1 MSNFADIL
9 KEFRLKNDW
18 SQRKLAQKS
27 GVSNT
32 EISRI
37 EKGERTKPSLDVIKK
52 LSQAF
57 GITVDELL
65 SLAGITEQK
74 EEYGQPKKPKD
85 LLRFLDNAEVMFDG
99 ETYNLS
105 DDDKAKI
112 RAALEVAFWEA
123 RKKNQE
129 KRKKKT

>member
-1 MSNFADIL
+1 MNNI
-9 KEFRLKNDW
+9 KRL
-18 SQRKLAQKS
+18 R
-27 GVSNT
+27 
-32 EISRI
+32 E
-37 EKGERTKPSLDVIKK
+37 EKGWTQDDLGLRLNVKRPAVSKYENGKVPLTGETLKK
-52 LSQAF
+52 LSEIF
-57 GITVDELL
+57 NVSIDFILGSDTPKDE
-65 SLAGITEQK
+65 T
-74 EEYGQPKKPKD
+74 PKKPKD